1 MKTLNEKQLKDIN
14 GGKGIVGEVTGEV
27 TSIGNAIS
35 NGWHDLK
42 QSVADTTKQDSL
54 FKLKKSGLLPR
65 LF

>member
-35 NGWHDLK
+35 NGCWRHDLK
-42 QSVADTTKQDSL
+42 QSVADTTK
-54 FKLKKSGLLPR
+54 
-65 LF
+65 

>member
-14 GGKGIVGEVTGEV
+14 GGKGIAGEVTGEV

-42 QSVADTTKQDSL
+42 QSVSNETN
-54 FKLKKSGLLPR
+54 KK
-65 LF
+65 

>member
-1 MKTLNEKQLKDIN
+1 MTTLNEKQLKDIN

-42 QSVADTTKQDSL
+42 QSVADTTK
-54 FKLKKSGLLPR
+54 
-65 LF
+65 

>member
-14 GGKGIVGEVTGEV
+14 GGKGIVGEV

-42 QSVADTTKQDSL
+42 QSVADTTK
-54 FKLKKSGLLPR
+54 
-65 LF
+65 